1 MWDAGV
7 RDPDALFIGR
17 ASMSPQELKYAALGG
32 MYTDVAG
39 GVPSLYSGTDSPV
52 GADLLNFFKESDNDL
67 AGAVF
72 DRIAKSE
79 RWLFS
84 ERLDPESSKQARNGY
99 MADIRAGK
107 PVEKGTGGFV
117 KWVTT
122 SQAQASAIDKR
133 TQTPVEKFT
142 SKAGRGKIT
151 QRQAAPLT
159 SMFEHINNEWGLI
172 GKVLTPRLTA
182 TEWMSSK
189 TNPRKKKPLMLGG
202 EEVTQE
208 EMDYF
213 HRQVDIQRQN
223 SILNGNKGYPGYPG
237 MADATKN
244 RDDEKEKNMKTD
256 PKKSYGMADGGRLIV
271 PPVSKGSVTNPSE
284 NEGMIENYF
293 EEGPYGT
300 PDRKKKGAAKHE
312 NKKARPKK
320 KSKKKSKKSRALGGM
335 RN

>member
-1 MWDAGV
+1 MATTFV
-7 RDPDALFIGR
+7 QGR
-17 ASMSPQELKYAALGG
+17 SPAAKKKLTAKQRAAKGRKAKADETKYQAEFKKG
-32 MYTDVAG
+32 T
-39 GVPSLYSGTDSPV
+39 SGEVGYDSN
-52 GADLLNFFKESDNDL
+52 AYKFL
-67 AGAVF
+67 
-72 DRIAKSE
+72 DRQRKA
-79 RWLFS
+79 
-84 ERLDPESSKQARNGY
+84 KQAAAKTRRN
-99 MADIRAGK
+99 K
-107 PVEKGTGGFV
+107 
-117 KWVTT
+117 
-122 SQAQASAIDKR
+122 
-133 TQTPVEKFT
+133 
-142 SKAGRGKIT
+142 KAE
-151 QRQAAPLT
+151 AP
-159 SMFEHINNEWGLI
+159 
-172 GKVLTPRLTA
+172 
-182 TEWMSSK
+182 
-189 TNPRKKKPLMLGG
+189 KKKPLMLGG

-293 EEGPYGT
+293 EDGPYGT

-335 RN
+335 RY